1 MVAIK
6 TLKELADYLRD
17 QASSS
22 EQITLTKDAPFT
34 AIMQVVGDVLGVEQL
49 IMSVQPAD
57 IPTDPVDTLVI
68 ANAYTP
74 RSAEQTF
81 LSLIGQQTTISFW
94 FKRDAGDQVLH
105 MSLVIRLRQ
114 WTFGTSFDQMGGLA
128 VNELI
133 PQNTPPNF
141 GFASI
146 ATTVTDPV
154 SKEPIAI
161 QQGLNYFAPVNLG
174 PVESLFTILNSKPP
188 QLLINGPLTKVADPP
203 GQFAFDLRAPLTAQP
218 KPLPPLKVSSPWLGM
233 KAAYVFY
240 DSKDDDADIVLAPDE
255 ETDEAKYTLLAYPYL
270 GLAVTIQRTDGPT
283 PVSLT
288 LDIETSIQTE
298 TNEVMFLVVPSDPT
312 QTSLDNIGNLIG
324 GTTWNNLI
332 PQDFRDNYLK
342 NFALKLFSL
351 NMSLNNFSLSSMSLS
366 LGTIKPWPVPY
377 TSFTLDFNL
386 DWTVIWQ
393 SGTAL
398 QSARFSAD
406 LHIAEDFVFFVT
418 VTIPDMIITGGYV
431 GVVTLDFTKLAE
443 KMKGLIGGTMPVP
456 QGLPT
461 FSFSDLFLSYNSKTG
476 GFDMEVT
483 TDADIRLFG
492 TQILSIQG
500 LFVSVSRS
508 NSNEGV
514 SVTLNGVI
522 GILGIDFYVYANIPA
537 KGDTI
542 FEIHLINQTIGS
554 LLNYLVHLVDPYFD
568 LSLDSPWNAILNIS
582 LDALVLRVN
591 VTQGIVYLTYTTS
604 INFGFITISGIGLIY
619 QRAKT
624 DQTTGVTTPSS
635 VQIALECSFLGQSYG
650 GANGQPLAWNPMT
663 EPAPAVPG
671 NAALFDLNYLG
682 MGQHVTPQIG
692 DLETMVE
699 IIEAM
704 QKAMVPVDD
713 ASANPA
719 KLPGLAFSLDSQ
731 WLIATRFTVIGAVE
745 LIAIFNDPNLY
756 GLRVSLSGEK
766 VKFFAGLAFEILYKK
781 VTPTIGLY
789 HIELTLPDVMRQ
801 LEFGAVSITLPIVV
815 LDIYTNG
822 NFRIDFGFPKGLD
835 FSRSFSVQV
844 FPFVGYGGFY
854 FALLNG
860 ETSRK
865 VPKISNG
872 TFQPV
877 IEFGLGLSLG
887 VGKTIDKG
895 VLKAGLSVTVIGI
908 IEGVFAWFNPDSDTA
923 KKDLF
928 YHVKGMIAIVG
939 KLYGSVDFKIIAI
952 EIELVIYASVT
963 LTVESYAPIYI
974 YIEAGVSV
982 RASIKILFFKISFT
996 FQMTV
1001 QASFTI
1007 GSASPTPWKVIA
1019 GGGGSGQKQLSLQ
1032 PTAHRMLRGT
1042 ALFAVQPD
1050 TTTQP
1055 PLDWSPVRVTPLVR
1069 NADRLASLHATLA
1082 VETQAEDAPQLT
1094 ILLTPAFTQS
1104 AEQHLAAFALGAGT
1118 SGNVAV
1124 QAVLLPF
1131 IQNAS
1136 PPDAVAAD
1144 QIRAVVAG
1152 AAELPFVQLVAHVLA
1167 WTIHARLSSVNSPS
1181 PVVTAADLRYIYAQ
1195 LNSDD
1200 IEQNGFSYAN
1210 LASFIANNFRLNI
1223 QARPID
1229 PKQPKLSATIFPI
1242 LPALTMT
1249 GGAAPIDFSHYTP
1262 VDSGYEQTINAY
1274 LRQLMVDFE
1283 NSVESDYNRKKQPA
1297 AQVDHANAAG
1307 DAPPSMATVI
1317 FQNYFLMMARIAV
1330 QAAIDFLEDYPYTIP
1345 TGSTASLAQI
1355 AANFSASETAYT
1367 TSGGD
1372 TLQKIADTYGVLVAT
1387 IQQVNP
1393 IVADKQPTDPL
1404 AAGITLV
1411 ILIGALTEI
1420 STAQGDTLNSLSLR
1434 YQVPIATL
1442 KALNPAVQS
1451 LNPDAAIAVGTR
1463 LLLPVI
1469 VTPES
1474 IVIANQ
1480 DQPILKAGAAMPLN
1494 GITYQVR
1501 TNDTFKTITD
1511 SFAPQVAGF
1520 PDDPHPADPAAEFL
1534 KRLLAANADRAVLQ
1548 TGTTITFDQAN
1559 DGISYTSHAN
1569 DSISLIATIY
1579 LVRES
1584 GAPLFNGIDN
1594 IALTTQA
1601 IIDTKPKP
1609 ADPQATL
1616 GPNTPLEANQQ
1627 INFALP
1633 DGTPISYI
1641 SNPLDSATLI
1651 AAYFLSLQTDLLDLT
1666 DFVLALVALNN
1677 LGKIDPDKPLAPGT
1691 TLKIPT
1697 FNYVVQSGDSLG
1709 QINLLFNVALGY
1721 MANIPN
1727 LLAVYAVLAI
1737 PAFDYRIAADDTF
1750 KRVAQNYN
1758 LSFDALAASIAPQAG
1773 IFADKTHDDKP
1784 IVLTI
1789 PRVPARHTSDL
1800 IDDLVNHGDFNQTA
1814 SIVSRFLMHG
1824 LRLPVNTTT
1833 LAGLTLADLY
1843 NAEVSAT
1850 LATGPLYELIGQQ
1863 FSFPTT
1869 PTEGYEIGLT
1879 NSGQVGWLAFSMSSY
1894 YAAAGATLDALAARF
1909 AFDATKQAFQTALQ
1923 QLNSGVSFPLAAA
1936 TWLVF
1941 PDTIALKA
1949 IAINLTKDEI
1959 SQITGLAG
1967 ATFDPCVQRLQRLPL
1982 YRETPYRYSLQ
1993 KQIPWQTAT
2002 LPDKTCLADP
2012 NQHVTAPTIWPFPD
2026 TLQNQLNALP
2036 SASQLYERYSLMLGT
2051 QEDSAAKLVAD
2062 DVSCYMWGT
2071 LVSFKVQTLPVADQ
2085 SGPVPTSYALIGTD
2099 EAGRATLQN
2108 VWAYLNGGAK
2118 TDQAVAHLYLLYA
2131 PAPTSADPNGLLAD
2145 KLNQSATFIL
2155 RTNLS
2160 TLSQSGPSA
2169 ARLAEA
2175 AQAPPPPPPAEGEY
2189 DAPLA
2194 DPLNFV
2200 KLLWEC
2206 SVVYSGGYYLDYVT
2220 ADGNGLPDYLF
2231 AQGSE
2236 ASLTLL
2242 ILLTD
2247 PQASAKHP
2255 PIGILHNC
2263 AVLGQNIDTSKS
2275 SIFVQPI
2282 TQIVV
2287 AGDTLTSVAKE
2298 LNQAYGVTLTAATL
2312 AVANQ
2317 DVKSLLNI
2325 GAKLDVGQANPY
2337 VIAYGD
2343 TFASVAAA
2351 YHLQVAQLAGTGGN
2365 ATAAILEPGALMQI
2379 SPDQLHQVA
2388 TAPPGNIGFQLLR
2401 PDPDPT
2407 DVAALDMTPGDYLKT
2422 LFQLLGYG
2430 VAQKYRFVAT
2440 GEGLPAGPLNS
2451 THDATDGLKTRALQ
2465 RAEADSPIWR
2475 YQKVLPIARFA
2486 ADGLGSDTLT
2496 VNQNAALPAAVNNP
2510 YRGIYIDPTNG
2521 TADML
2526 VALNFDF
2533 QDVYG
2538 NRTLIQ
2544 PPAPPCI
2551 PLAPLDL
2558 PVGYFDD
2565 LIGLDSWPSL
2575 ASAHLV
2581 QAGGGSAT
2589 IQIAV
2594 AFKISQYVT
2603 GPDMP
2608 YDNALQNAGAHRAKY
2623 MQILYQVWQPDLLFR
2638 LRTSL
2643 DQPPQAAA
2651 PADGY
2656 PDDTVSPPRTPYPLD
2671 RSQKLT
2677 LAALAGSVYAFLTA
2691 ARNLNA
2697 YQYTIQGGESP
2708 AKVADDYGTDVLALF
2723 KANADVNAGDLFGST
2738 AKLAIPTFYTIR
2750 SGDTITSIAKEVSTD
2765 DLLKYNLDV
2774 PLNAGLDIATPNRQ
2788 PYALKDQDTL
2798 RGIATATK
2806 TYVPALA
2813 DTNQTHL
2820 LTKGTALTI
2829 AGVTIPADEGDTLLL
2844 MLDKFKEQKIVTTV
2858 GDLAQ
2863 ANQDTANLFDRAQP
2877 NLTIA
2882 DYVLQSGD
2890 TLNSIAA
2897 AFGFDPA
2904 AIIGDPHNADLI
2916 GFFITGTLLQNGVTA
2931 YALQPGDTLDSI
2943 GGQHDATLDQL
2954 AGLNGDQ
2961 PLAQGP
2967 NGKLYIP
2974 FSVTLDSSAPPASTY
2989 RATGTEKL
2997 ADIAA
3002 KYLDPTTMQPLSVA
3016 GLAAL
3021 NRNTPY
3027 LFVPG
3032 QTIIVDASHKVVV
3045 SETDSLATLYARLVS
3060 GGYSGTF
3067 DDFATAIGGS
3077 AGILQSQALFA
3088 APPIQTGR
3096 SQTLTQLAAT
3106 YGVDATALVEANR
3119 SLSGLFKPTT
3129 ISYQGATVAIGP
3141 VDTFLSLINRFAK
3154 KNVVV
3159 TYAAII
3165 DDPAFATILAD
3176 RVWMLPPPILG
3187 TLAVAIT
3194 STPVNPQQIFA
3205 VTVELEL
3212 ARKLALIDPDFQDT
3226 QSVFLAQTLIAP
3238 QTASSAKGDDATQA
3252 LTAYAEAFELTFGG
3266 FIKIATGQRTEAG
3279 GANRQIWAVDF
3290 RSGALSFDI
3299 QGNATPDK
3307 YGNNPAV
3314 RYFALKP
3321 LANTL
3326 VSTTIPITPYESG
3339 VGLVPSKAEQRT
3351 FQAVDMDVWA
3361 REFLAAVDLF
3371 LAPEY
3376 AVPIYNLPGDGDA
3389 NDHDGAY
3396 AYRYVVLYK
3405 GELVTWIKQG
3415 LQLVFEQT
3423 GGDLAEAQAALAQRL
3438 LISLSNAYAIDT
3450 IAQLPVTTSSANS
3463 DPNSAPRIS
3472 GKPVVIVE
3480 QGTQAGPP
3488 TVAAYSL
3495 STTKVPLV
3503 GGASPVAYLTF
3514 LVNAKNASTDNDLK
3528 LNLRYA
3534 INEVEYDIGT
3544 VDSIAGYQSSSWLTF
3559 ILPIG
3564 GKAEARLLGNAQS
3577 TKTLAERALIG
3588 RVEIPIPLRAYPT
3601 LPSLIEQNG
3610 VGSQVDFTLPLP
3622 QLIKQLKSW
3631 DYSYTAEHQS
3641 ASQDTTY
3648 LKVAF
3653 NPTGGAK
3660 LAGAA
3665 PATYCKT
3672 LLAALAQFTS
3682 VYPAIKDDLA
3692 ALPTLA
3698 PGAANPV
3705 ALKAVNAFAEL
3716 VQQVH
3721 DGWKACYAAQAQA
3734 QAQPKPLI
3742 TYEYRVA
3749 IDQKAQTL
3757 TLNGIATTEATYLW
3771 PEIDA
3776 LVWDAEKQAFTTY
3789 PLADKQTFPTY
3800 ATYHYPITIPPLPSR
3815 YRYRFTDRTVTLY
3828 QSGAGSVRVRRN
3840 ENLGEQQGQ
3849 TVVSDFIYQTPMI
3862 GFSTAFTPLIIH
3874 SEGVNIK
3881 VGGETLDQ
3889 ALDNLF
3895 SYLLF
3900 GDEPLGGSI
3909 NVKIACRYGYELVA
3923 TPTDAAASASAPS
3936 PLKTYLPL
3944 RLLPRF
3950 DFQLNDQWRSAFA
3963 KQLAQVL
3970 TDWQSTTK
3978 PSAKNGGF
3986 YFDVSVYAGEEGEV
4000 DQPLLELRNLYYPL
4014 E

>member
-1 MVAIK
+1 MANIT

-22 EQITLTKDAPFT
+22 GQITLTKDAPFLT
-34 AIMQVVGDVLGVEQL
+34 IMQVVGDILGVEQL

-57 IPTDPVDTLVI
+57 IPTDPVDALVI
-68 ANAYTP
+68 DNAYTP
-74 RSAEQTF
+74 RSSAQTF
-81 LSLIGQQTTISFW
+81 LSLIGQQTTITFW
-94 FKRDAGDQVLH
+94 FKPAGVDQVLH

-133 PQNTPPNF
+133 PDNTPPNF

-154 SKEPIAI
+154 SKAPIAI
-161 QQGLNYFAPVNLG
+161 QQGLNYFSPVNLG
-174 PVESLFTILNSKPP
+174 AAAPLFDILDSKPP
-188 QLLINGPLTKVADPP
+188 QLAINGPITRVANPP
-203 GQFAFDLRAPLTAQP
+203 GEFTFDLRAPLTAQP
-218 KPLPPLKVSSPWLGM
+218 KPLPLLKVSSPWLGM
-233 KAAYVFY
+233 RADYVFY
-240 DSKDDDADIVLAPDE
+240 DDKDAGSDIIRAPDAD
-255 ETDEAKYTLLAYPYL
+255 TDEAKYTLLAYAYL
-270 GLAVTIQRTDGPT
+270 GLAVTIQRTDSGT

-288 LDIETSIQTE
+288 LDVEASVQTE
-298 TNEVMFLVVPSDPT
+298 INEIMFLVAPSDPT

-324 GTTWNNLI
+324 GTTWDDLI

-351 NMSLNNFSLSSMSLS
+351 NISLKNFSLSSMALS

-386 DWTVIWQ
+386 DWTLIWQ
-393 SGTAL
+393 GGTAL
-398 QSARFSAD
+398 QSAKFSAD

-443 KMKGLIGGTMPVP
+443 KMKNLIGSTMPVP

-476 GFDMEVT
+476 GFDLEVT

-508 NSNEGV
+508 SSTEGV

-522 GILGIDFYVYANIPA
+522 GILGIDFYVYADIPA

-568 LSLDSPWNAILNIS
+568 LSLDSPWNALLNIS

-604 INFGFITISGIGLIY
+604 INLGFITISGIGLIY

-624 DQTTGVTTPSS
+624 DPTTGATTPSS

-682 MGQHVTPQIG
+682 LGQHVTPQIG

-713 ASANPA
+713 ASTSPA

-731 WLIATRFTVIGAVE
+731 WLIAARFTVIGAVE

-756 GLRVSLSGEK
+756 GMRVSLSGEK
-766 VKFFAGLAFEILYKK
+766 VKSFAGLAFEILYKK

-789 HIELTLPDVMRQ
+789 HIELTLPDAMRQ
-801 LEFGAVSITLPIVV
+801 LEFGEVSITLPIVV

-872 TFQPV
+872 RFQPV

-895 VLKAGLSVTVIGI
+895 VFKAGLSITVIGI

-928 YHVKGMIAIVG
+928 YHVQGMIAIVG
-939 KLYGSVDFKIIAI
+939 KLYGSVDFKIIQI
-952 EIELVIYASVT
+952 DVEVVIYASIT

-974 YIEAGVSV
+974 HIEAGVSV
-982 RASIKILFFKISFT
+982 RASIKILFFKISFS
-996 FQMTV
+996 FSMTV
-1001 QASFTI
+1001 QADFTI

-1019 GGGGSGQKQLSLQ
+1019 SGGGSGQKQLSLQ

-1042 ALFAVQPD
+1042 ALFAARPD
-1050 TTTQP
+1050 PATQP

-1069 NADRLASLHATLA
+1069 SAGRLASLHATL
-1082 VETQAEDAPQLT
+1082 VAEAQPEDTPQLT

-1104 AEQHLAAFALGAGT
+1104 AEQHLAAFATGVGTLGNT
-1118 SGNVAV
+1118 AV

-1136 PPDAVAAD
+1136 PPDAVDAD

-1152 AAELPFVQLVAHVLA
+1152 AAEMPFVQLVAHVLA
-1167 WTIHARLSSVNSPS
+1167 WTLHARLSSVNSPS

-1210 LASFIANNFRLNI
+1210 LTSFIANNFRLNI

-1249 GGAAPIDFSHYTP
+1249 GGAAPIDFSSYTP

-1297 AQVDHANAAG
+1297 APLERSAA
-1307 DAPPSMATVI
+1307 AAPPPSMATVI

-1330 QAAIDFLEDYPYTIP
+1330 QAAIDFLEEYPYTIP

-1355 AANFSASETAYT
+1355 AAGFSASETEYT

-1393 IVADKQPTDPL
+1393 VVADKQPTDPL
-1404 AAGITLV
+1404 AAGIKLV

-1434 YQVPIATL
+1434 YQVPVGTL
-1442 KALNPAVQS
+1442 KALNPAVQP
-1451 LNPDAAIAVGTR
+1451 LDPDAAIPVGTR

-1480 DQPILKAGAAMPLN
+1480 GQPILKAGAAMPLS

-1501 TNDTFKTITD
+1501 TNDTFTTIAN
-1511 SFAPQVAGF
+1511 SFAAQVAGF

-1534 KRLLAANADRAVLQ
+1534 KRLLAANADRAALQ

-1559 DGISYTSHAN
+1559 DAISYTSHTN

-1579 LVRES
+1579 LVRTS
-1584 GAPLFNGIDN
+1584 GASLFNAIDN
-1594 IALTTQA
+1594 IVLATQA
-1601 IIDTKPKP
+1601 ILDTKPKP

-1616 GPNTPLEANQQ
+1616 GPNTPLEPNQQ
-1627 INFALP
+1627 ISFALP

-1641 SNPLDSATLI
+1641 SNPLDTATLI

-1697 FNYVVQSGDSLG
+1697 FSYIVHSGDSLR
-1709 QINLLFNVALGY
+1709 QISQLFNVALGY

-1727 LLAVYAVLAI
+1727 LLAVHAVLAI
-1737 PAFDYRIAADDTF
+1737 PAFDYRIAAGDTLAS
-1750 KRVAQNYN
+1750 VAQSYN

-1773 IFADKTHDDKP
+1773 IFADQTADDKP
-1784 IVLTI
+1784 VVLTI

-1824 LRLPVNTTT
+1824 LRLPVNTKA
-1833 LAGLTLADLY
+1833 LAGLTLADMY
-1843 NAEVSAT
+1843 NAEVSAA

-1894 YAAAGATLDALAARF
+1894 YAAAGASLDTLAARF

-1923 QLNSGVSFPLAAA
+1923 QLNPGVSFPLAAA

-1941 PDTIALKA
+1941 PDTLALKA
-1949 IAINLTKDEI
+1949 IALSLTKDEI
-1959 SQITGLAG
+1959 SQISGLAG

-2026 TLQNQLNALP
+2026 TLQNQLNELP
-2036 SASQLYERYSLMLGT
+2036 SAAQLYERYSLMIGT
-2051 QEDSAAKLVAD
+2051 QEDSAAKLDAAEVG
-2062 DVSCYMWGT
+2062 CYLWGT
-2071 LVSFKVQTLPVADQ
+2071 LVSFKVQTLPVGGQ
-2085 SGPVPTSYALIGTD
+2085 NGPVPTSYALIGTD

-2108 VWAYLNGGAK
+2108 VWAYLNTAK
-2118 TDQAVAHLYLLYA
+2118 RDQLIAHLYLLYA
-2131 PAPTSADPNGLLAD
+2131 PAPTSADPNGVIAD
-2145 KLNQSATFIL
+2145 KLNQSATYIL

-2175 AQAPPPPPPAEGEY
+2175 APAPAPAEGEY
-2189 DAPLA
+2189 DAPLT

-2220 ADGNGLPDYLF
+2220 ADGNGLPDHLF

-2236 ASLTLL
+2236 TSLTLL

-2255 PIGILHNC
+2255 PIGMLHNC
-2263 AVLGQNIDTSKS
+2263 AVLGQNIDSSKS

-2282 TQIVV
+2282 TQIIV
-2287 AGDTLTSVAKE
+2287 AGDTLTSVANE
-2298 LNQAYGVTLTAATL
+2298 LNQAYGLTLNAATL

-2317 DVKSLLNI
+2317 EVKSLLNI
-2325 GAKLDVGQANPY
+2325 GAKLDVGQSNPY

-2351 YHLQVAQLAGTGGN
+2351 YKLQVAQLVGTGGN

-2388 TAPPGNIGFQLLR
+2388 TTPPGNIGFQLLR

-2407 DVAALDMTPGDYLKT
+2407 DIAALDMTPGDYLKT

-2451 THDATDGLKTRALQ
+2451 AHDATDGLKTRALQ
-2465 RAEADSPIWR
+2465 RAEADSPTWR

-2496 VNQNAALPAAVNNP
+2496 VNPSAALPAAVNNP
-2510 YRGIYIDPTNG
+2510 YRGIYIDPSTG

-2526 VALNFDF
+2526 VELNFAF

-2538 NRTLIQ
+2538 NRTLVQ
-2544 PPAPPCI
+2544 SAAPPCI

-2575 ASAHLV
+2575 SSTHLV
-2581 QAGGGSAT
+2581 EAGAGNAT
-2589 IQIAV
+2589 IQIAL
-2594 AFKISQYVT
+2594 AFKISQYIS

-2623 MQILYQVWQPDLLFR
+2623 MQIMYQIWQPDLLFR

-2643 DQPPQAAA
+2643 DQPPLAAA
-2651 PADGY
+2651 SADGY
-2656 PDDTVSPPRTPYPLD
+2656 PGDTVSPPRTPYPLD

-2677 LAALAGSVYAFLTA
+2677 LAALAGSAYAFLTA

-2708 AKVADDYGTDVLALF
+2708 GKVADDYGTDVLALF
-2723 KANADVNAGDLFGST
+2723 KANADVAAGDLFGST

-2750 SGDTITSIAKEVSTD
+2750 GGDTITSIAHEVSAD
-2765 DLLKYNLDV
+2765 DLLKYNLAV
-2774 PLNAGLDIATPNRQ
+2774 PLNAGLDIATPNRE

-2813 DTNQTHL
+2813 DTNQLHPL
-2820 LTKGTALTI
+2820 AKGTALTI
-2829 AGVTIPADEGDTLLL
+2829 EGVTIPADAGDSLQS
-2844 MLDKFKEQKIVTTV
+2844 MLDKFKQQKIVTTV
-2858 GDLAQ
+2858 GDLAL

-2882 DYVLQSGD
+2882 DYVLQQGD
-2890 TLNSIAA
+2890 TLSSITA

-2904 AIIGDPHNADLI
+2904 KIIGDPHNADLI
-2916 GFFITGTLLQNGVTA
+2916 GFFITGTLLQNGVTD
-2931 YALQPGDTLDSI
+2931 YALQPGDTLNSVA
-2943 GGQHDATLDQL
+2943 GQHDATLDQL
-2954 AGLNGDQ
+2954 ASLNGDRA
-2961 PLAQGP
+2961 LAQGP

-2974 FSVTLDSSAPPASTY
+2974 FTVTLDSSTPPASTY
-2989 RATGTEKL
+2989 RASGTEKL

-3002 KYLDPTTMQPLSVA
+3002 KYLDPATKQPLSVA

-3027 LFVPG
+3027 LFLPG
-3032 QTIIVDASHKVVV
+3032 QTISVDANHKVVV
-3045 SETDSLATLYARLVS
+3045 GDTDSFATLYARLVS

-3096 SQTLTQLAAT
+3096 SQKLTQLAAT

-3129 ISYQGATVAIGP
+3129 LSYQGATVAISAT
-3141 VDTFLSLINRFAK
+3141 DTFLSLINRFAK

-3165 DDPAFATILAD
+3165 DDPSFATILAD
-3176 RVWMLPPPILG
+3176 HVWMLPPPILG

-3194 STPVNPQQIFA
+3194 DTPVNPQQIFA

-3226 QSVFLAQTLIAP
+3226 RSVFLAQTLIAP
-3238 QTASSAKGDDATQA
+3238 QTANPAKGDDTTQT

-3266 FIKIATGQRTEAG
+3266 FIKVATGKRTEAG
-3279 GANRQIWAVDF
+3279 GANRQLWAVDF

-3299 QGNATPDK
+3299 QGNVAPDK
-3307 YGNNPAV
+3307 YGNNPAI

-3371 LAPEY
+3371 LSPEY
-3376 AVPIYNLPGDGDA
+3376 AVPTYNLPGDGDA

-3405 GELVTWIKQG
+3405 GELVKWIKQG
-3415 LQLVFEQT
+3415 LQAIFEQT

-3450 IAQLPVTTSSANS
+3450 IAQLPVTTSSNNS
-3463 DPNSAPRIS
+3463 DPNSAPRLS
-3472 GKPVVIVE
+3472 GKPVVIVGE
-3480 QGTQAGPP
+3480 RAQAAPL
-3488 TVAAYSL
+3488 TAAAYSI
-3495 STTKVPLV
+3495 STSKVPLV
-3503 GGASPVAYLTF
+3503 GGASPTSYLTF
-3514 LVNAKNASTDNDLK
+3514 LVNAKNASADSDLK

-3544 VDSIAGYQSSSWLTF
+3544 VDNIAGYQSSSWLTF

-3564 GKAEARLLGNAQS
+3564 GKVEARLLSAQA
-3577 TKTLAERALIG
+3577 TKTLAERAQIG
-3588 RVEIPIPLRAYPT
+3588 QVEIPIPLRAYPT

-3641 ASQDTTY
+3641 ASQETTY

-3660 LAGAA
+3660 LGAPA
-3665 PATYCKT
+3665 PATYCKP

-3705 ALKAVNAFAEL
+3705 VLKAANAFGEL

-3721 DGWKACYAAQAQA
+3721 DGWKACYTAQAQA

-3742 TYEYRVA
+3742 TYEYRMTINQA
-3749 IDQKAQTL
+3749 AQTL

-3776 LVWDAEKQAFTTY
+3776 LVWDAEKQAFTAY
-3789 PLADKQTFPTY
+3789 PLTDKQTFPTY

-3815 YRYRFTDRTVTLY
+3815 YRYRFTDRAVTLY

-3862 GFSTAFTPLIIH
+3862 AFSTAFTPLIIH
-3874 SEGVNIK
+3874 NEAVNIN

-3900 GDEPLGGSI
+3900 GDEPPGGSI
-3909 NVKIACRYGYELVA
+3909 NVKLACRYGYELVA
-3923 TPTDAAASASAPS
+3923 TATDAAANVNGGTVS
-3936 PLKTYLPL
+3936 PLTTYLPL

-3970 TDWQSTTK
+3970 TDWQHTTN

-4000 DQPLLELRNLYYPL
+4000 DQPLLELRNLCYPL